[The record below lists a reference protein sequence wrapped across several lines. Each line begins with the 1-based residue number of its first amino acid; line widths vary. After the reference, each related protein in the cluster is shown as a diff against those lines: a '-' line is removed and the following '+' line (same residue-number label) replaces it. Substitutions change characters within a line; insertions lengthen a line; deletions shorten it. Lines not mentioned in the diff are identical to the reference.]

1 MKSSGGFTGT
11 PSTPLAATG
20 AGPVPV
26 AGPAAAGGPD
36 RNELLL
42 AGIIGEQLSGPIDT
56 IDRVVREFSSTHRIT
71 RTHIQSLKDSIEL
84 ARRISMQSQQ
94 VARLAGG
101 RLRQSH
107 ERLSLDH
114 IVNHA
119 LSERSAAFNRKG
131 LELYRHIKP
140 VDIIVDPGLLSSLVD
155 TAIDWAAERCQRL
168 TVSLD
173 IKNWPEHGMLVLKA
187 NQAITS
193 APAPDSSAPAPQD
206 LEVNDG
212 ISWYLLVQTAQA
224 MGVTVNRV
232 IAHDEITLTIEFA
245 RTVKQLEGLS
255 AVEVDVGGDSSI
267 YSDSKPM
274 AGHRVLLV
282 TVDEAVRGQVK
293 QVCRSMGLQLEVVPS
308 SLQAERICEMDKPH
322 MIVIDERVR
331 DARFE
336 ALWEDLRRFDS
347 NLPFIEITNAAD
359 TLEMASWVSGSMA
372 RVGRG
377 SLAAHL
383 PSILVFELAKVI

>member
-1 MKSSGGFTGT
+1 
-11 PSTPLAATG
+11 
-20 AGPVPV
+20 
-26 AGPAAAGGPD
+26 
-36 RNELLL
+36 
-42 AGIIGEQLSGPIDT
+42 
-56 IDRVVREFSSTHRIT
+56 
-71 RTHIQSLKDSIEL
+71 
-84 ARRISMQSQQ
+84 
-94 VARLAGG
+94 
-101 RLRQSH
+101 
-107 ERLSLDH
+107 
-114 IVNHA
+114 
-119 LSERSAAFNRKG
+119 
-131 LELYRHIKP
+131 
-140 VDIIVDPGLLSSLVD
+140 
-155 TAIDWAAERCQRL
+155 
-168 TVSLD
+168 
-173 IKNWPEHGMLVLKA
+173 
-187 NQAITS
+187 
-193 APAPDSSAPAPQD
+193 
-206 LEVNDG
+206 
-212 ISWYLLVQTAQA
+212 
-224 MGVTVNRV
+224 
-232 IAHDEITLTIEFA
+232 
-245 RTVKQLEGLS
+245 
-255 AVEVDVGGDSSI
+255 
-267 YSDSKPM
+267 M